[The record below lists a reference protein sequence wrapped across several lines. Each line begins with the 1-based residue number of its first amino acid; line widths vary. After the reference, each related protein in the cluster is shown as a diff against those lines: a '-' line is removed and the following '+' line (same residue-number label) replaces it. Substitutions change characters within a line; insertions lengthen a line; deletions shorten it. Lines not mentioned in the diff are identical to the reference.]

1 MNNEEK
7 RRNSDLAIKLLS
19 EQNFAAAIIAGA
31 AATILA
37 AAAFGIV
44 VATLTFTYGFAA
56 VAVGI
61 VIGLAIGFL
70 GRGISTKFAVA
81 AAVFVMIGYV
91 LGNLSWVIMDLAQAR
106 GTSPIDVLGNNSF
119 PALARQAVADGFSI
133 YLLYWFVAIIAA
145 VFLSRRA
152 LSRSDRLA
160 IGLYESRRRDA

>member
-1 MNNEEK
+1 MKNEEK
-7 RRNSDLAIKLLS
+7 QRNYGLAIKLLS

-37 AAAFGIV
+37 AVAFGIF
-44 VATLTFTYGFAA
+44 VATWTFAYGFAA

-61 VIGLAIGFL
+61 VIGLAMGLF

-81 AAVFVMIGYV
+81 AAVFTMIGCV
-91 LGNLSWVIMDLAQAR
+91 LGNLFRVIMDRAQAT
-106 GTSPIDVLGNNSF
+106 GTSPIDVLGSDSF
-119 PALARQAVADGFSI
+119 SALARQAVSDGFSI
-133 YLLYWFVAIIAA
+133 YILYWFIATIAA

-160 IGLYESRRRDA
+160 IGLYESRCRDA

>member
-7 RRNSDLAIKLLS
+7 QRNYDLAIKLLS

-37 AAAFGIV
+37 AAAFGLV
-44 VATLTFTYGFAA
+44 VAKWTFAYGFAA

-70 GRGISTKFAVA
+70 GRGISTKFAA
-81 AAVFVMIGYV
+81 AAAAYTMIGYV
-91 LGNLSWVIMDLAQAR
+91 LGNLSWVIMDRAQAA
-106 GTSPIDVLGNNSF
+106 GTSPIDILQSNSL
-119 PALARQAVADGFSI
+119 PALARQAVFGGFSI